1 MADAGDRW
9 IPAQLCTRDCLE
21 HHDVMS
27 DRHVNRAK
35 EAIPKEY
42 HVDYDDKQAD
52 KIFDVLVESFE
63 EIHVTT

>member
-1 MADAGDRW
+1 
-9 IPAQLCTRDCLE
+9 
-21 HHDVMS
+21 MS